1 MTKYGAK
8 KTFVDGIRFDS
19 QMEADFYLWLKQ
31 LQKEGKIGEF
41 TLQPKFEL
49 QAAFKKRGINF
60 RKIEYRADFLVQ
72 TLDGEELVI
81 DVKGMETSD
90 FKLKRKMFEKKF
102 PQELKLFTKAPKKFG
117 GGFIELDRLKQLR
130 KDEKKRA
137 RGS

>member
-8 KTFVDGIRFDS
+8 KTFVDDIRFDS
-19 QMEADFYLWLKQ
+19 QMEADFYLWLKE
-31 LQKEGKIGEF
+31 LQKEGQIGKF

-49 QAAFKKRGINF
+49 QEAFKKRGINF

-72 TLDGEELVI
+72 MLDGSELVI
-81 DVKGMETSD
+81 DVKGFETAD
-90 FKLKRKMFEKKF
+90 FKLKQKMFEKKF
-102 PQELKLFTKAPKKFG
+102 PQELRLFTKAPKKFG
-117 GGFIELDRLKQLR
+117 GGFIELTKLKQLR